1 MLSDM
6 TAKPHNWFTTFAGPL
21 FAALTFISNS
31 PLLAQTAPFPQ
42 ADIRFL
48 QEGVKAIES
57 SGAPG
62 PVAAFGPM
70 AFPVVLGSA
79 GRNLSA
85 PVIVASRLGSGR
97 IVAFGHGGFL
107 GKTDKA
113 DTGRFIENSVRWAAS
128 RTSAQPSAIK
138 VGILGND
145 NLAKYLKTKGYD
157 VTTLAQKDWH
167 TKLAGLNVVYADT
180 TDWNPAA
187 SRQAL
192 DKFIRAGGGLI
203 TSGLGWGWLQLNPG
217 KSLSEQHA
225 GNQLLTQAGILY
237 LDGYAKPTSSN
248 SYTTSGN
255 LPAVMNT
262 SHALEAL
269 LDTPKT
275 RTPITQQ
282 LVTQSSWIL
291 TQTAQALPKSD
302 RLLQPQLAALRLRS
316 KGKIPS
322 AKSPLKADDAVERIA
337 MTLDLQALENTPYA
351 QIKAHPAA
359 AEFPGSVP
367 ADAQRVTKTLTISTK
382 KTGWHST
389 GLYAAPGETITITL
403 PDNATK
409 DRLSVRIG
417 CHTDRLWD
425 KPSWPRAP
433 QISTSESL
441 KKTSNAIAS
450 AFGGLMYIEV
460 PNNAAAKDI
469 TLTIAGGVNTPH
481 FILSQ
486 TKLEDWRETIRNYPG
501 PWAELETSKVIFS
514 VPSSAIRTLDDPE
527 ALMQYWD
534 RVLDGVADLA
544 TISRDRK
551 RPERIVPDVEISA
564 GYMHSGYPI
573 MTHMD
578 VIDESLDLKHLTT
591 KGSWGHYHELGHNH
605 QAPDWTFDG
614 TTEVTCNLFA
624 LYTFDQVLGIGL
636 KGHNGIGDDARQKHL
651 KKYFGTNAKF
661 DDWKRDPFLAL
672 TMYYQLIEGFGW
684 DAFKKTFAEYR
695 KLPKEERPKNDDQER
710 DQWMVR
716 FSKTVG
722 KNLGPF
728 FEAWK
733 IPTSQAARD
742 SIKDLPVWMPESDF
756 PARYKS
762 P

>member
-1 MLSDM
+1 M
-6 TAKPHNWFTTFAGPL
+6 TARNHYPFTTLAGL
-21 FAALTFISNS
+21 LLTALTLITSS

-48 QEGVKAIES
+48 IEGVKSIES

-62 PVAAFGPM
+62 PVAAFGPL
-70 AFPVVLGSA
+70 AFPVVLGSP
-79 GRNLSA
+79 GKNLSA
-85 PVIVASRLGSGR
+85 PVVVASRLGKGR

-107 GKTDKA
+107 GSTDKA
-113 DTGRFIENSVRWAAS
+113 DTGRFIENAVRWTAS
-128 RTSAQPSAIK
+128 RTTAKPAEIK
-138 VGILGND
+138 IGVLRND
-145 NLAKYLKTKGYD
+145 GLVKYLKTKGFA
-157 VTTLAQKDWH
+157 VTELDQKDWH
-167 TKLAGLNVVYADT
+167 TKLTGLQVVYADT
-180 TDWNPAA
+180 GNWNPAA
-187 SRQAL
+187 SRPAL

-217 KSLSEQHA
+217 KSLSEQHP
-225 GNQLLTQAGILY
+225 GNLLLTHAGILY
-237 LDGYAKPTSSN
+237 LDGYAKPTAKNGYPTSDTLPTIVHT
-248 SYTTSGN
+248 SY
-255 LPAVMNT
+255 
-262 SHALEAL
+262 ALETL
-269 LDTPKT
+269 LDVPKT

-282 LVTQSSWIL
+282 LISQASWIL

-302 RLLQPQLAALRLRS
+302 RLLQPQLASLKQRS
-316 KGKIPS
+316 KGKVPS
-322 AKSPLKADDAVERIA
+322 ANSPLKPEDAIERLA
-337 MTLDLQALENTPYA
+337 MTLDLQALRNTPPA

-367 ADAQRVTKTLTISTK
+367 ADAPRLTKTLTIHTQT
-382 KTGWHST
+382 TGWHST
-389 GLYAAPGETITITL
+389 GLYAAAGETITVTL

-409 DRLSVRIG
+409 DKLSVRIG

-433 QISTSESL
+433 EISTSSAL
-441 KKTSNAIAS
+441 NKASNTIVS
-450 AFGGLMYIEV
+450 AFGGLIYIEV

-469 TLTIAGGVNTPH
+469 TLTIAGGVNAPH
-481 FILSQ
+481 FILGQ
-486 TKLEDWRETIRNYPG
+486 TKLSDWRQTIRNYPA
-501 PWAELETSKVIFS
+501 PWAELETAKVIFS
-514 VPSSAIRTLDDPE
+514 VPSTALRSLEDPE

-544 TISRDRK
+544 SIPRDRK

-578 VIDESLDLKHLTT
+578 VIEESLDLAHLTT

-605 QAPDWTFDG
+605 QAPEWTFDG
-614 TTEVTCNLFA
+614 TTEVTCNLFS
-624 LYTFDQVLGIGL
+624 LYTFDQTLGLGL
-636 KGHNGIGDDARQKHL
+636 KGHNGISDAARQKHL
-651 KKYFGTNAKF
+651 KKYFSGNEKF

-672 TMYYQLIEGFGW
+672 TMYYQMIEGFGW

-695 KLPKEERPKNDDQER
+695 KLPKDERPKNDNQER
-710 DQWMVR
+710 DQWMTR
-716 FSKTVG
+716 FSHTVG
-722 KNLGPF
+722 KNLAPF
-728 FEAWK
+728 FEVWK

-742 SIKDLPVWMPESDF
+742 SLKDLPAWQPEPNF
-756 PARYKS
+756 PAKYQT